1 MIYEL
6 RVYTAVPGR
15 MANLLARF
23 KDHTVPIWQ
32 KHGIVPIGFWTTLV
46 GHSSSELT
54 YMLAWNSLADRET
67 KWAAFQHDPE
77 WLQARDESEKDGP
90 IVVRINNQLLSPT
103 NFSALT

>member
-6 RVYTAVPGR
+6 RVYTTVPGR
-15 MANLLARF
+15 MADLLARF

-54 YMLAWNSLADRET
+54 YILPWNSLADREN
-67 KWAAFQHDPE
+67 KWAAFQRDPE
-77 WLQARDESEKDGP
+77 WIRARDESEKDGP
-90 IVVRINNQLLSPT
+90 IVVSINNQLLSPT

>member
-32 KHGIVPIGFWTTLV
+32 RHGIIPIGFWTTLV

-54 YMLAWNSLADRET
+54 YVLAWNSLADREI
-67 KWAAFQHDPE
+67 KWAAFQRNPE
-77 WLQARDESEKDGP
+77 WMRARDESEKDGP
-90 IVVRINNQLLSPT
+90 LVASIDNQLLSPT
-103 NFSALT
+103 SFSALT

>member
-15 MANLLARF
+15 MPNLLARF

-32 KHGIVPIGFWTTLV
+32 RHGIIPIGFWTTLV

-54 YMLAWNSLADRET
+54 YILTWNSLADREI
-67 KWAAFQHDPE
+67 KWAAFQRDPE
-77 WLQARDESEKDGP
+77 WIRARDQSEKDGP
-90 IVVRINNQLLSPT
+90 LVASINNQLLTPT